1 MSSRPCPFTGS
12 IVALVTPFRD
22 GEIDYSAL
30 DALVDR
36 QIAAGQKGLVPCGST
51 GESATLTHDEHA
63 RVVEAVVRRAAG
75 RVPVIAGT
83 GSNSTAEAIHL
94 TREAEAA
101 GASGA
106 LLISP
111 YYNKPTQD
119 GIYAH
124 YRAVAESTSLP
135 ILVYNIPGR
144 TASNI
149 EPATL
154 ARLAELDNVVA
165 VKDSPHSI
173 DHVMDTI
180 AVCGDRLAVLS
191 GDDSLTLPMVSLGAV
206 GVISAVANVIPVEMA
221 RLADLALEG
230 RWAEA
235 LEVHY
240 AILPVM
246 RACFLETNPIPV
258 KAALAMLGQ
267 CREDVRLP
275 LTSMSRGARERLRL
289 TLAGFGLPV
298 GEETAAR

>member
-1 MSSRPCPFTGS
+1 MSNRPCPFTGS
-12 IVALVTPFRD
+12 IAALVTPFRD
-22 GEIDYSAL
+22 GEIDYPAL

-124 YRAVAESTSLP
+124 YRAAAESTSLP

-144 TASNI
+144 TASSI

-154 ARLAELDNVVA
+154 ARLAEIDNVVA
-165 VKDSPHSI
+165 VKDSPQSI

>member
-22 GEIDYSAL
+22 GEIDYPAL

-63 RVVEAVVRRAAG
+63 QVVAAVARRAAG

-111 YYNKPTQD
+111 YYNRPTQD

-154 ARLAELDNVVA
+154 ARLAEIDNVVA
-165 VKDSPHSI
+165 VKDSPQSI

-180 AVCGDRLAVLS
+180 AVCGDRLAVIS
-191 GDDSLTLPMVSLGAV
+191 GDDSLTLPVISLGGI

-235 LEVHY
+235 LELHY

>member
-1 MSSRPCPFTGS
+1 MSTAPCPFKGS
-12 IVALVTPFRD
+12 VVALVTPFSG
-22 GEIDYSAL
+22 GEIDYPAL
-30 DALVDR
+30 EALVDR
-36 QIAAGQKGLVPCGST
+36 QIAAGQQALVPCGST
-51 GESATLTHDEHA
+51 GESATLTHEEHA
-63 RVVEAVVRRAAG
+63 QVVAAVVSCAAG
-75 RVPVIAGT
+75 RVPVVAGT

-111 YYNKPTQD
+111 YYNRPTQD

-135 ILVYNIPGR
+135 ILAYNIPGR

-149 EPATL
+149 EPSTL

-165 VKDSPHSI
+165 VKDSPNSI

-180 AVCGDRLAVLS
+180 ALCGDRLAVLC
-191 GDDSLTLPMVSLGAV
+191 GDDSLALPMIALGAV
-206 GVISAVANVIPVEMA
+206 GVISAVANVVPAEMA
-221 RLADLALEG
+221 QLADLALAG
-230 RWAEA
+230 RFEEA
-235 LEVHY
+235 QRVHY
-240 AILPVM
+240 ALLPIM

-275 LTSMSRGARERLRL
+275 LTSMSRGARERLRE
-289 TLAGFGLPV
+289 TLASFGLV
-298 GEETAAR
+298 VSEETLSR